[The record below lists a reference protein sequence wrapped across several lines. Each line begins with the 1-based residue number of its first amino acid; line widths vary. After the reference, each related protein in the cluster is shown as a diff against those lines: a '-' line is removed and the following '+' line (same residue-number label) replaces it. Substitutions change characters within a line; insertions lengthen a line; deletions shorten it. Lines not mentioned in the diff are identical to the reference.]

1 MGQAAVPRSAVRVA
15 RMFRLPKL
23 AKAAVAAVGSAA
35 LAGVALEEV
44 HASSDR
50 ILPEA
55 FPFSHK
61 GFFQAYDMASVRR
74 GHHVYVNVCATCHSM
89 NVLAYRN
96 LVDTCYTE
104 EEVREM
110 CEEVEVQDGPND
122 EGEMFD
128 RPAKLS
134 DHWVPPY
141 KNEAEARFANNGA
154 YPPDLSLMAKAR
166 PGGED
171 YIFALLTGY
180 REEPAGVDV
189 MNGMYYNP
197 YFSGGQIAMPQ
208 PLQDGIMDYPDGT
221 PATISQMA
229 KDVSVY
235 LTWSAEPAQDDRKLM
250 GVKWLTAL
258 GAVTLSTLYYKRFR
272 WNLLK
277 SRRISYK

>member
-1 MGQAAVPRSAVRVA
+1 MGNTTQAMLS
-15 RMFRLPKL
+15 RLPKL
-23 AKAAVAAVGSAA
+23 AKVAAAGAVI
-35 LAGVALEEV
+35 GVAAQETV
-44 HASSDR
+44 HANADR
-50 ILPEA
+50 IMSESY
-55 FPFSHK
+55 PFDHK
-61 GFFQAYDMASVRR
+61 GMFSAYDMASVRR
-74 GHHVYVNVCATCHSM
+74 GHQVYVNVCATCHSM
-89 NVLAYRN
+89 NLLAYRN

-104 EEVREM
+104 DEVREI
-110 CEEVEVQDGPND
+110 CEDLEVEDGPDD
-122 EGEMFD
+122 EGEMFE

-134 DHWVPPY
+134 DHFVKPY
-141 KNEAEARFANNGA
+141 RNEAEARFSNGGA
-154 YPPDLSLMAKAR
+154 LPPDLSLMAKAR

-180 REEPAGVDV
+180 REPPAGVNV

-197 YFSGGQIAMPQ
+197 YFSGGQIGMPQ
-208 PLQDGIMDYPDGT
+208 PLQDGQVEYEDGT